1 MAGRSTPSAPIA
13 AVKVG
18 TRHRKYLGDIAGLA
32 ASIED
37 VGLLHPIVVTPKL
50 ELIAGER
57 RLRAFEQLGRKAIP
71 IHIVDLQKVVRGE
84 HAENA
89 VRLDFLPSERVAIT
103 EAIWP
108 VAKDEA
114 KKRQIEAGQ
123 RGKEGGRGKKKPS
136 GKVSTRVSVDRARD
150 KVAAFAGVSGK
161 THEKEIAVVK
171 AAKEDPE
178 RFGDLVEEMDKTGK
192 VDRAYRKMVR
202 RQKQPSDNEKAAI
215 AAELNIRAGD
225 FREVLADIPDAS
237 VDLLLTDPPYA
248 EKDIPLYGDLGAFA
262 ARVLKPGGSLIC
274 YTGQSILPWTFDK
287 LREHLRYWW
296 TFSLEHRHGGQ
307 QMPGKFVLIEWK
319 PILWFV
325 KERRANQ
332 EFVADR
338 VRGTKP
344 DKLAHEWAQ
353 GIEEVFYIV
362 EKLTDPGGTVVDPFA
377 GSGSFL
383 RAAQHLG
390 RHAVGADLRLE
401 NAA

>member
-1 MAGRSTPSAPIA
+1 
-13 AVKVG
+13 
-18 TRHRKYLGDIAGLA
+18 
-32 ASIED
+32 
-37 VGLLHPIVVTPKL
+37 
-50 ELIAGER
+50 
-57 RLRAFEQLGRKAIP
+57 
-71 IHIVDLQKVVRGE
+71 
-84 HAENA
+84 
-89 VRLDFLPSERVAIT
+89 
-103 EAIWP
+103 
-108 VAKDEA
+108 
-114 KKRQIEAGQ
+114 
-123 RGKEGGRGKKKPS
+123 
-136 GKVSTRVSVDRARD
+136 
-150 KVAAFAGVSGK
+150 
-161 THEKEIAVVK
+161 
-171 AAKEDPE
+171 
-178 RFGDLVEEMDKTGK
+178 
-192 VDRAYRKMVR
+192 MVR